1 MPNPIFN
8 EEIMQGETQYVS
20 EKDVMTINGTMIKSF
35 VLLAFVVVSAAYT
48 WLQFVAGNMGL
59 VKILMYG
66 GLFVGFVSA
75 IIAAFAKKASPIIAP
90 IYAVAEGFFLGGI
103 SAMYNAEFG
112 GIVFQAITATFA
124 VFFVM
129 LGLFSSKVIV
139 VTEKFRWTIIA
150 ATAAIGIL
158 YLVAFILSFFGINTP
173 IIHDATPLGIAFSV
187 VVVGIA
193 AFNLL
198 LDFDI
203 IEKCANS
210 MVPKYMEWYCSFAL
224 MVTLVWLYIEILRL
238 LAKFY
243 RSRD

>member
-8 EEIMQGETQYVS
+8 EEVMQGETRYVS

-35 VLLAFVVVSAAYT
+35 VLLAFVIASAAYT
-48 WLQFVAGNMGL
+48 WLQFSAGNMSL

-66 GLFVGFVSA
+66 GLAVGFISA
-75 IIAAFAKKASPIIAP
+75 MIAAFVKKASPIIAP
-90 IYAVAEGFFLGGI
+90 IYSVAEGFFLGGI

-112 GIVFQAITATFA
+112 GIVFQAVTATFA
-124 VFFVM
+124 IFFVM
-129 LGLFSSKVIV
+129 LGLFMGRIIV
-139 VTEKFRWTIIA
+139 VTEKLRWTIIA
-150 ATAAIGIL
+150 STGAVALL

-173 IIHDATPLGIAFSV
+173 IIHDATPFGIAFSI

-210 MVPKYMEWYCSFAL
+210 LVPKYMEWYCSFAL
-224 MVTLVWLYIEILRL
+224 MVTLVWLYIEVLRL